1 MKEPTAHLIH
11 DPCFL
16 RLLIALN
23 RWEGSDQNDFQTVS
37 SRELFYLIAE
47 SLLDKGQTLKYQTLK
62 FLNGRLTERAMR
74 QRVREF
80 EVLGLITTSSNPAD
94 IRSKKL
100 MASNK
105 FIALLNKN
113 VTLQRQICEQHMHLI
128 DRTLQP

>member
-1 MKEPTAHLIH
+1 MKVLATHVIH

-23 RWEGSDQNDFQTVS
+23 HWEGSDQNDFQTVS
-37 SRELFYLIAE
+37 SRELFYLMAE

-80 EVLGLITTSSNPAD
+80 EVLGLITTRSNPAD
-94 IRSKKL
+94 IRRKKL
-100 MASNK
+100 MATDK

-113 VTLQRQICEQHMHLI
+113 VMLQRQICEQNMHLI
-128 DRTLQP
+128 DRTPQP